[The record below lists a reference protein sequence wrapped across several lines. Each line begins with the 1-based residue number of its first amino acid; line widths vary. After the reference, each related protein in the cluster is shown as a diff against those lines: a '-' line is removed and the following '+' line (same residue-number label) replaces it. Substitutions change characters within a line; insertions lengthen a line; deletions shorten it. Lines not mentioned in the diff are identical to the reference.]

1 MDLKNF
7 QLKNSSLDSNFRIS
21 NENFKLKKFNLNDLV
36 NKQIIFIFVDIFN
49 FNLYINRSMIFER
62 NMKEEQENSK
72 LNKNIYTK

>member
-36 NKQIIFIFVDIFN
+36 NKQIIHIFVGILF
-49 FNLYINRSMIFER
+49 
-62 NMKEEQENSK
+62 
-72 LNKNIYTK
+72 